1 MKKLKII
8 NVVFGSLFIIFM
20 LIFLL
25 TGSDD
30 ICGYTARIVISGS
43 MEPTIPVYTVNI
55 VKKCDI
61 SDVSEGDIILYKYKS
76 DIIHRVIKVDNTGTE
91 IALITQGDA
100 NESPDIIN
108 INSNMFIGK
117 VVRTLFWTKY
127 ILGPIK
133 GGSRTSI
140 QLFIIICILAIYI
153 IYLLVKR
160 YVKIYCIYTHTNK
173 DNKHCEKKNIKE
185 IYADSKSR
193 WKKAETEYLANSA
206 IEENKAD
213 DTKDKQ

>member
-25 TGSDD
+25 TGSDG

-43 MEPTIPVYTVNI
+43 MEPAIPVYTVNI

-61 SDVSEGDIILYKYKS
+61 SDVSEGDIILYRYKS
-76 DIIHRVIKVDNTGTE
+76 DIIHRVIAIDNSDTG
-91 IALITQGDA
+91 IILITQGDA
-100 NESPDIIN
+100 NESPDMID
-108 INSNMFIGK
+108 INSDMFIGK
-117 VVRTLFWTKY
+117 VVRTLFWTKH

-133 GGSRTSI
+133 GGSRASI
-140 QLFIIICILAIYI
+140 QLFIIVCILAIYI
-153 IYLLVKR
+153 IYILVKR
-160 YVKIYCIYTHTNK
+160 YVKIYCIYAHNN
-173 DNKHCEKKNIKE
+173 DGNKHCKGKNIKE

-206 IEENKAD
+206 IEENRAD
-213 DTKDKQ
+213 NNKYKQ